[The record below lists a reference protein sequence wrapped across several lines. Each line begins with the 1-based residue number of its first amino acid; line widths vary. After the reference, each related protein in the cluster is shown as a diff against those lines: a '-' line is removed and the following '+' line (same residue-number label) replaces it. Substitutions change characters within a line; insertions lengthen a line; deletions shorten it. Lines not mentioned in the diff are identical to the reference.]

1 MARSDD
7 FVMNSHASI
16 LQSIAIFIQCII
28 VFLATI
34 YSSWTEAVALSQLY
48 IIAQCFGFFA
58 ILLDNRRGGISYMIE
73 FFLLFFIALPA
84 LLQVG
89 KRTFPWFA
97 ALQPIHICSAFGIL
111 AISHIALHLGFILRS
126 KYKSKPQANTHE
138 NLDNKKAVF
147 YSRWAWSIAVV
158 STLFAVI
165 AGPSNL
171 LVARFELADADL
183 GGMSLQFLFM
193 CRSLSL
199 LAMVMLIF
207 LIKNT
212 TSKVIKRQNVY
223 ALLMFIPI
231 FLIINYLPALPRFIL
246 FGIFIALST
255 LFINY
260 FSPKI
265 KVLVAVASVLILF
278 VVFPTIK
285 SLGEGELDTTGLAQ
299 RTDTGTIGN
308 YLMRVDFDAFMQI
321 TSTVQ
326 YYSTDVGPIRYGE
339 NFLGVALFF
348 VPRAIWHSKPID
360 TGEIVSTGLGFLY
373 TNVSSPLPA
382 EALMGFGLMGPT
394 LVFFALAWFVSGIEE
409 QANSLI
415 RVSPKASSFFLY
427 AITMGF
433 IVIIM
438 RGALNG
444 VAPQF
449 ATAFLVF
456 LIMQFFKN
464 KKVVVNGIRN

>member
-1 MARSDD
+1 
-7 FVMNSHASI
+7 MNSHATV
-16 LQSIAIFIQCII
+16 LQGIAILIQCVI
-28 VFLATI
+28 VFLSTI
-34 YSSWTEAVALSQLY
+34 FSSWTEAVALSQLY
-48 IIAQCFGFFA
+48 IIAQGLAFVA
-58 ILLDNRRGGISYMIE
+58 IILDNRRGGISYMIE

-89 KRTFPWFA
+89 KRSFPWFA
-97 ALQPIHICSAFGIL
+97 ALQPIHICSAFGVL
-111 AISHIALHLGFILRS
+111 AVSHIALHIGFILHSRQ
-126 KYKSKPQANTHE
+126 KGKSESNTHSY
-138 NLDNKKAVF
+138 LDNKKTVF
-147 YSRWAWSIAVV
+147 YSRWAWSIAIV
-158 STLFAVI
+158 STLFAAI

-171 LVARFELADADL
+171 LVARFELADAEL

-199 LAMVMLIF
+199 LAMVMIIF

-212 TSKVIKRQNVY
+212 TSKLIKRQNVY
-223 ALLMFIPI
+223 ALLVFIPI
-231 FLIINYLPALPRFIL
+231 FLVINYLPALPRFIL
-246 FGIFIALST
+246 FGIFIAIST

-299 RTDTGTIGN
+299 RTDTGAISN

-326 YYSTDVGPIRYGE
+326 YYSNDIGPIRYGE

-348 VPRAIWHSKPID
+348 VPRAIWPSKPID

-382 EALMGFGLMGPT
+382 EALMGFGLVGPAV
-394 LVFFALAWFVSGIEE
+394 VFFMLAWFVSGVEGK
-409 QANSLI
+409 ANSLGQT
-415 RVSPKASSFFLY
+415 SPKASSFFLY

-456 LIMQFFKN
+456 FVMQFFVN
-464 KKVVVNGIRN
+464 KKIVIKGN